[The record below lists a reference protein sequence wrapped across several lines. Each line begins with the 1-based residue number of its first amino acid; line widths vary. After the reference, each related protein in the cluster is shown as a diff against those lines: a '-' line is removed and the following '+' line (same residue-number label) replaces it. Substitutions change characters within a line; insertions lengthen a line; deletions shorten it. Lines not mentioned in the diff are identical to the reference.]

1 MALTGPYVYNGVAL
15 PDAVVYLT
23 LYTVEDQAVVIQP
36 NTTNANAAVFA
47 NAAAVSGGLPLAW
60 EQVRFAYDPAAG
72 SLFVQGEDAA
82 LLLPQ
87 FAGMHKI

>member
-1 MALTGPYVYNGVAL
+1 MPLTGPFNYNGLLL

-23 LYTVEDQAVVIQP
+23 LYTVEDQTFTGQP
-36 NTTNANAAVFA
+36 NMTNANAAVFA
-47 NAAAVSGGLPLAW
+47 NATTVSGGIPLTW

-82 LLLPQ
+82 LLMPQ
-87 FAGMHKI
+87 FSGMHKI